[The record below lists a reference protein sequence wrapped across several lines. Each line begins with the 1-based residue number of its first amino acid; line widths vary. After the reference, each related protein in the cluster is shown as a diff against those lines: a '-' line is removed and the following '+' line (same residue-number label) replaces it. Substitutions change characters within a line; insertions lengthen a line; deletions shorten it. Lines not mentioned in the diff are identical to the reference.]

1 MASAP
6 KFDPPVAPR
15 FAPRGTLADHFM
27 TIAPDQRHASQDI
40 AATAQRLRAKLS
52 MDAPIADEPSVTK
65 GFAPRA
71 ITWALVI
78 SLPLYIIAGLM
89 VAYWADRL

>member
-40 AATAQRLRAKLS
+40 AATTQRLRARVS
-52 MDAPIADEPSVTK
+52 MDAPIADEPTVTE

-71 ITWALVI
+71 ITWALAI
-78 SLPLYIIAGLM
+78 SMPLYIIAGLL
-89 VAYWADRL
+89 VAYWAERL